1 MIQRTKNNGRYYAK
15 LMLFGEYSIINK
27 SKALTVPFKHFSGE
41 LTFIPDNKY
50 TAYDYARDSN
60 RQLRDYAHY
69 LEGAYRSGELDF
81 SIDIKRLL
89 LDIESGLYFDSSIPQ
104 GYGAGSSG
112 ALIAAIYDQYVTVYA
127 QKADKLRNQLAF
139 MENFF
144 HGRSSG
150 IDPLVAWYQ
159 EPLLIEDD
167 DFKVV
172 DKPDFIS
179 TGKEGLFLIDTA
191 QTSKTQ
197 PLVDFFLEQTKLG
210 NIDSKYL
217 SEINNRI
224 ISAVLGNQMTDFK
237 RLMRELSQWQLTH
250 MRKMIPSHMEDFW
263 KNGIDQDLYY
273 TKLCG
278 SGGGGFLLG
287 YTHDYNAFLKS
298 AVNVDYKFIPVQ
310 VPEMA
315 TFSQK

>member
-1 MIQRTKNNGRYYAK
+1 MITRNQNNGRYYAK

-27 SKALTVPFKHFSGE
+27 SKALTVPFKHYSGE
-41 LTFIPDNKY
+41 LSFIPDNKY
-50 TAYDYARDSN
+50 TAYDYARNSN
-60 RQLRDYAHY
+60 DQLRDYAHY
-69 LEGAYRSGELDF
+69 LEAAFHNGELDF

-127 QKADKLRNQLAF
+127 RKADKLRSQLAF

-159 EPLLIEDD
+159 EPLLIEGN

-172 DKPDFIS
+172 NKPDFIS
-179 TGKEGLFLIDTA
+179 TGKEALFLIDTA

-197 PLVDFFLEQTKLG
+197 PLVTHFLEQSKQG
-210 NIDSKYL
+210 NIDSGYL
-217 SEINNRI
+217 SDINNQI
-224 ISAVLGNQMTDFK
+224 INAVLNKEVQDFNA
-237 RLMRELSQWQLTH
+237 LMAELSRWQFTY
-250 MRKMIPSHMEDFW
+250 MDKMIPMHMRDFW
-263 KNGIDQDLYY
+263 RDGIKEGLWY

-287 YTHDYNAFLKS
+287 YTIDYEVFMQKTKG
-298 AVNVDYKFIPVQ
+298 VDYRFVPVQ

-315 TFSQK
+315 DFRKQ